1 MNITLAQLKCSM
13 PKIGVLAVA
22 YLPWLNSAMAEFHID
37 TKQRQAP
44 FLANLAHETGDLNQ
58 VVENLNYSADG
69 LANTW
74 PSRFAKK
81 DAAGKYLVTAPTPGD
96 ALQLPSPGGRKVPN
110 ALALELHRRPEA
122 IANTVYAN
130 RMGNGDVASGDG
142 WRFRGSGGIQLTGKS
157 NQLECAAYF
166 RIPADKIGDWLRTP
180 EGVCRSAAWYWWK
193 NGLNVLADA
202 GKNDAI
208 ADLVNIGHRTAE
220 VGDAIGYGDRLTRTN
235 NNMKVLA

>member
-1 MNITLAQLKCSM
+1 M

-44 FLANLAHETGDLNQ
+44 FLANLAHETGDLNC

-81 DAAGKYLVTAPTPGD
+81 DAAGHYLLTSPSADFG
-96 ALQLPSPGGRKVPN
+96 QLPTPGGRKVPN
-110 ALALELHRRPEA
+110 ELALELHRRPEA
-122 IANTVYAN
+122 IANNVYAN

-142 WRFRGSGGIQLTGKS
+142 WRFRGSGGIQLTGRT

-193 NGLNVLADA
+193 YGLNVLADA